1 MRSGTGASATRRG
14 NSRRACALIRDG
26 FAVGEETDNMVS
38 KGMGHTLKA
47 MINDKDE
54 LCLNIDEAC
63 GLILHKCMR
72 W

>member
-1 MRSGTGASATRRG
+1 
-14 NSRRACALIRDG
+14 
-26 FAVGEETDNMVS
+26 MVS